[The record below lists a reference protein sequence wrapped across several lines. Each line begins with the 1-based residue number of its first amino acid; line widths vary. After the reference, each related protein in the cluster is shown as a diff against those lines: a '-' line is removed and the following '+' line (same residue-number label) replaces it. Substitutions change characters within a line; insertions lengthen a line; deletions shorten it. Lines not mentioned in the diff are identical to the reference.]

1 MNEAIKEAVPI
12 VLALSIPSLMVIIG
26 ILVNKNDANRLDG
39 RITAL
44 ESKMD
49 ARFNATDAKIDRLSE
64 VIHQGILNLNI
75 KAGEDD
81 TRISLLEAKTK
92 P

>member
-1 MNEAIKEAVPI
+1 MNEAIKEAVPV

-39 RITAL
+39 RITSL

-49 ARFNATDAKIDRLSE
+49 ARFNASDAKIDRLSE

-81 TRISLLEAKTK
+81 TRISLLEAKAK